1 MEDKEKNIKK
11 SEKKDKKVEEKNK
24 KVTEKNKEAK
34 EKNNKIEDKKDLKK
48 YKEKRSKKWIVI
60 VVLLLILIALVLL
73 VAYTSIT
80 PRMAVNNT
88 FTNLKNGKV
97 SNWNI
102 NYDELIAVLDAG
114 IRQGNGKMT
123 ELEQNCFNSIEW
135 SITGE
140 SVENQTA
147 TVNVEVTTKNFR
159 QVLLNWIEKISVKLE
174 TQEDI
179 SNEENI
185 ALLAESVKQDNV
197 ETITTVATLN
207 LERKGFTWKII
218 IDENL
223 IDAIYPGLNQVLE
236 VMEQLS
242 SEIDEG
248 EAQE

>member
-1 MEDKEKNIKK
+1 MEKEKKL
-11 SEKKDKKVEEKNK
+11 EKKNV
-24 KVTEKNKEAK
+24 
-34 EKNNKIEDKKDLKK
+34 
-48 YKEKRSKKWIVI
+48 KRVI
-60 VVLLLILIALVLL
+60 TIIALILIIIALLCFIAYLL
-73 VAYTSIT
+73 IT
-80 PRMAVNNT
+80 PSRAVNSV
-88 FTNLKNGKV
+88 FTNLKNGNNTLA
-97 SNWNI
+97 SFYI
-102 NYDELIAVLDAG
+102 NYDELINALDAG
-114 IRQGNGKMT
+114 IRKDAGMS
-123 ELEQNCFNSIEW
+123 ELEKSCFDNLEWTILGEKIEN
-135 SITGE
+135 E
-140 SVENQTA
+140 TA
-147 TVNVEVTTKNFR
+147 IVEVEITTKNFR